1 MSYTELRHC
10 PGTFCQRDKWTRGKC
25 VDGCCGKSNTGRTSR
40 RASVSPC
47 CFCRRGRINPAV
59 SALLSA
65 PALPDPRA
73 SARASNPPN
82 KYWRRRVSVAH
93 ARQTGGGLLVA
104 SSFSL
109 IAITVA
115 RHDMTL
121 TAPHGQA
128 SAAQFTVLRGPFNHN
143 VTEPARLQS
152 LRRASYM
159 ASAKRQPITSV
170 TNGASSEVQ
179 RQTPWSGRTSCSRKA
194 ESFLK
199 ADPNGRICPLSAFYS
214 KRFRIKSTQTDQ
226 TDRVTILANRSRYRN
241 P

>member
-1 MSYTELRHC
+1 MNFSEGRQ
-10 PGTFCQRDKWTRGKC
+10 G
-25 VDGCCGKSNTGRTSR
+25 GCGRTL
-40 RASVSPC
+40 
-47 CFCRRGRINPAV
+47 RIPPK
-59 SALLSA
+59 SATATIRTHPST

-152 LRRASYM
+152 LRRASYYGERQ
-159 ASAKRQPITSV
+159 APAYNIGHKRSIQRGPE
-170 TNGASSEVQ
+170 TNSLVRKDEL
-179 RQTPWSGRTSCSRKA
+179 PPKA

-199 ADPNGRICPLSAFYS
+199 ADPNGKICPLSAFYS
-214 KRFRIKSTQTDQ
+214 KLFRIKSTQRDQ
-226 TDRVTILANRSRYRN
+226 TDRFTILANRSRYRN

>member
-25 VDGCCGKSNTGRTSR
+25 VDGCCGKSNTGRISR

-47 CFCRRGRINPAV
+47 CFCRRGRINPALP
-59 SALLSA
+59 ALLSA

-115 RHDMTL
+115 RHSL

-170 TNGASSEVQ
+170 TTEHPA
-179 RQTPWSGRTSCSRKA
+179 
-194 ESFLK
+194 
-199 ADPNGRICPLSAFYS
+199 
-214 KRFRIKSTQTDQ
+214 
-226 TDRVTILANRSRYRN
+226 RSRDKLPGLEGRVA
-241 P
+241 PES

>member
-25 VDGCCGKSNTGRTSR
+25 VDGCCGKSNTGRISR

-47 CFCRRGRINPAV
+47 CFCRRGRINPALP
-59 SALLSA
+59 ALLST

-93 ARQTGGGLLVA
+93 ARGA

-128 SAAQFTVLRGPFNHN
+128 SAAQFTVLRGPFNHD
-143 VTEPARLQS
+143 VTSLGEPARLQS

-179 RQTPWSGRTSCSRKA
+179 RQAPWSGRTSCPRK
-194 ESFLK
+194 
-199 ADPNGRICPLSAFYS
+199 LSPF
-214 KRFRIKSTQTDQ
+214 
-226 TDRVTILANRSRYRN
+226 
-241 P
+241 